1 MIRLAHVWAILVL
14 LCVLVPVHA
23 QAQGPPDETLY
34 QIQVYDG
41 LVNTYRSGDLP
52 ATLAKLDAMLAS
64 RTASQQLKFWL
75 KSAGEKRRI
84 GSVECVMLIYTE
96 AVYAAWRKNLP
107 LALNGSRRY
116 LPYLTMVRAELR
128 RLDGRSAFLRRWYP
142 FWEAMLHGIIDD
154 FDTWDPGLDLL
165 PEALEAY
172 PDDSEILLGAG
183 ARYEL
188 LWWRLEENSHR
199 SLVGGQFSSRDRLV
213 RASGYLRRS
222 IAANPAESEAR
233 LRLARVLAELG
244 EYREGLAVI
253 AGDDWKSES
262 VFEYLARMVEGDL
275 YERLGDTG
283 AAAAAYDKA
292 IPLVRVPQ
300 SARIAK
306 AFLEHQSGARQ
317 EAVEEVLRATSLP
330 LDENDPWWVYLRGQ
344 LWRRDT
350 YLKRLRSMV
359 QP

>member
-1 MIRLAHVWAILVL
+1 MHGRFLSCYACWYPSSALA
-14 LCVLVPVHA
+14 
-23 QAQGPPDETLY
+23 QRPPDETLY

-41 LVNTYRSGDLP
+41 LIETYRSGDLP
-52 ATLAKLDAMLAS
+52 ATLAKLDAMLVS
-64 RTASQQLKFWL
+64 RTANRQLAAWL
-75 KSAGEKRRI
+75 KSASEKRRI

-188 LWWRLEENSHR
+188 LWWRLAENSHR

-213 RASGYLRRS
+213 RASEYLRRS
-222 IAANPAESEAR
+222 IAANPG
-233 LRLARVLAELG
+233 RVGGSAP
-244 EYREGLAVI
+244 
-253 AGDDWKSES
+253 
-262 VFEYLARMVEGDL
+262 
-275 YERLGDTG
+275 TG
-283 AAAAAYDKA
+283 ARARRAR
-292 IPLVRVPQ
+292 RV
-300 SARIAK
+300 SR
-306 AFLEHQSGARQ
+306 GAR
-317 EAVEEVLRATSLP
+317 R
-330 LDENDPWWVYLRGQ
+330 D
-344 LWRRDT
+344 RR
-350 YLKRLRSMV
+350 R
-359 QP
+359 

>member
-1 MIRLAHVWAILVL
+1 MLV
-14 LCVLVPVHA
+14 
-23 QAQGPPDETLY
+23 
-34 QIQVYDG
+34 
-41 LVNTYRSGDLP
+41 
-52 ATLAKLDAMLAS
+52 S
-64 RTASQQLKFWL
+64 RTADRQLATWL
-75 KSAGEKRRI
+75 KSASEKRRI

-116 LPYLTMVRAELR
+116 LPYLTMVRVELR

-188 LWWRLEENSHR
+188 LWWRLAENAHR

-213 RASGYLRRS
+213 RASEYLRRS

-283 AAAAAYDKA
+283 C
-292 IPLVRVPQ
+292 RC
-300 SARIAK
+300 
-306 AFLEHQSGARQ
+306 
-317 EAVEEVLRATSLP
+317 
-330 LDENDPWWVYLRGQ
+330 
-344 LWRRDT
+344 RR
-350 YLKRLRSMV
+350 L
-359 QP
+359 